1 MFKKKK
7 ESLEEHCKELETVNS
22 HFMEYID
29 IVVKMVKADR
39 KMTTLEVHEHVLEEM
54 KRRKRG

>member
-7 ESLEEHCKELETVNS
+7 DLLKEYCKELEIVNS

-29 IVVKMVKADR
+29 IVVKMVKEDR
-39 KMTTLEVHEHVLEEM
+39 GMTTLEVHEKVLEEM